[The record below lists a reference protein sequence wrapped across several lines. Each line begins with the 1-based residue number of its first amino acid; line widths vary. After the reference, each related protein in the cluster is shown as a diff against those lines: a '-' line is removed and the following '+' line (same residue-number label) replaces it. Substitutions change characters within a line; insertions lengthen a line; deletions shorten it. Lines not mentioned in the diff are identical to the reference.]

1 MAAGAQS
8 LRLCLRSYRQAPAF
22 RALRPNTP
30 QLRRALSTTTI
41 ARRRE
46 ANDKDAVD
54 LGFDRV
60 YDNPGDVVDDLLRTE
75 LLPAKDRNQLAKAQ
89 SVWSELPHEQKQ
101 ALQKDVQ
108 EVRQAMGPLRRIRKA
123 KRSSFWG
130 EEETDSDLITD
141 ELGEDDFE
149 EDDILSMGH
158 GKLEEHRE
166 LREYARIAIWE
177 MPLLSKHAKPFQPP
191 VQGEVLR
198 FRYTSY
204 MGEFHPAEKKVV
216 VEFCPRDLDLSEVQ
230 QSKLAKLAGPRYN
243 PETDIIRMGCEMF
256 EHQAQNKRY
265 LGDLV
270 EKMVAEA
277 KDPTDTFEDIP
288 LDTRHHT
295 FKTKPKFPKEWRL
308 TPERRAELEALR
320 QQSFLLDESK
330 KNEGALVDG
339 SQRIQHALA
348 PPPASDIQGKVA
360 ELLTVPAQQKA
371 SGPKA
376 KRR

>member
-1 MAAGAQS
+1 MVVHLAKNGRTPSGAQFLAVYQLDPYGLGSNQPTSRRAPLITSRGTIGMAAGAQS
-8 LRLCLRSYRQAPAF
+8 LRLCLQSYRQAPAF

-60 YDNPGDVVDDLLRTE
+60 YNNPGDVVDDLLRTE
-75 LLPAKDRNQLAKAQ
+75 LLSAKDRNQLAKAQ

-177 MPLLSKHAKPFQPP
+177 MPLLS
-191 VQGEVLR
+191 
-198 FRYTSY
+198 S
-204 MGEFHPAEKKVV
+204 
-216 VEFCPRDLDLSEVQ
+216 
-230 QSKLAKLAGPRYN
+230 
-243 PETDIIRMGCEMF
+243 
-256 EHQAQNKRY
+256 
-265 LGDLV
+265 
-270 EKMVAEA
+270 
-277 KDPTDTFEDIP
+277 
-288 LDTRHHT
+288 
-295 FKTKPKFPKEWRL
+295 KFPGWSPRGCFSA
-308 TPERRAELEALR
+308 R
-320 QQSFLLDESK
+320 
-330 KNEGALVDG
+330 
-339 SQRIQHALA
+339 
-348 PPPASDIQGKVA
+348 
-360 ELLTVPAQQKA
+360 
-371 SGPKA
+371 
-376 KRR
+376 